1 LGGRGGG
8 QARMAQGSLEGAE
21 AAQNARRVH
30 EFLKTHRV

>member
-1 LGGRGGG
+1 
-8 QARMAQGSLEGAE
+8 MAQGSLEGAE